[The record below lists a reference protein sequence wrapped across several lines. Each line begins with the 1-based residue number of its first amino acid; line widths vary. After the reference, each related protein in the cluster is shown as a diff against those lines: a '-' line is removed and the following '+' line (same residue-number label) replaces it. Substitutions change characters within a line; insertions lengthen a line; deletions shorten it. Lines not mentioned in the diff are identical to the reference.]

1 MLNTFIRIYFF
12 CAGGQNLSLL
22 MNYGDE
28 KLHTQIFLKYMLL
41 LFIIR

>member
-1 MLNTFIRIYFF
+1 
-12 CAGGQNLSLL
+12 LL